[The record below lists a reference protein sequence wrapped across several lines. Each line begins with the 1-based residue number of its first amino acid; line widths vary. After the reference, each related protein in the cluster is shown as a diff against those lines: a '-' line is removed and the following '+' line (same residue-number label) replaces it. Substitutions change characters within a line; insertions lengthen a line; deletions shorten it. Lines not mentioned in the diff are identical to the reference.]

1 MAILANIGY
10 VILGCVGIVVI
21 FLGILAVVE
30 KKLLM
35 KLLRSRTTRNELYI
49 QKIAKINIENPSTSL
64 EEIDKIAKS
73 FFREAFHIEGNP
85 EYSELENFFLKK
97 NNRKAV
103 GFSRIMTT
111 FLYSGMGPEKAD
123 LQELIKL
130 LAEIV
135 SSNRI
140 LSKEEKAEL
149 DKKSLEKSKEKMKAM
164 GKDKGIKSKI
174 PFLKKRK

>member
-1 MAILANIGY
+1 MSFAANIGY
-10 VILGCVGIVVI
+10 IILGCVAIVVV
-21 FLGILAVVE
+21 FLGILAVIE
-30 KKLLM
+30 KKLLI

-49 QKIAKINIENPSTSL
+49 QKIAKINIDKPDEALS
-64 EEIDKIAKS
+64 EIDKTAKS
-73 FFREAFHIEGNP
+73 FFREAFHMEGNP

-111 FLYSGMGPEKAD
+111 YLYSGMSPEKPD

-130 LAEIV
+130 LAEII
-135 SSNRI
+135 SSNKI

-149 DKKSLEKSKEKMKAM
+149 DKKSLKKSMEKQKLA
-164 GKDKGIKSKI
+164 GKSSGIKSRISFLRKI
-174 PFLKKRK
+174 K

>member
-1 MAILANIGY
+1 MAVLENIGY
-10 VILGCVGIVVI
+10 IVLGCVGIVVV
-21 FLGILAVVE
+21 FLLILAVIE

-49 QKIAKINIENPSTSL
+49 QKIAKINMENPGESL
-64 EEIDKIAKS
+64 IEIDKIAKS

-97 NNRKAV
+97 NNKKAV
-103 GFSRIMTT
+103 GFSRIMTA
-111 FLYSGMGPEKAD
+111 FLYSGMSPEKTD

-149 DKKSLEKSKEKMKAM
+149 DKKSLEKSKEKMKVM
-164 GKDKGIKSKI
+164 GKGQGLKSKI
-174 PFLKKRK
+174 PFWKKKK